1 VRRGKSAYWTGE
13 YKSRFISVDGM
24 FLYRV
29 RRTIKLGI
37 KSLWLHR
44 LRSTLTA
51 LGIIFGVASVIAMLA
66 IGEGA
71 SRTAQ
76 EQIARL
82 GSLNIIINT
91 VKPPEDQQATG
102 QQQGLQE
109 YGLTYQDAERFRN
122 SIPNVQV
129 VVPVRRV
136 SQQAWYRNRKIS
148 VEVIGTV
155 PWHLETSPI
164 RLIMGRF
171 LASADMDYKQ
181 DICVIDEGVVN
192 TLFAFDDPMG
202 QYVKIAS
209 DYYTVVGIASS
220 QPLAATGSKESEE
233 GSTERKQA
241 GANAGSIYVPLT
253 TVKDRFGEMSVQFSG
268 QSGANVEKIELQE
281 IIVKVANMNLVLP
294 ARDILKTLLERFH
307 KKLDYQITV
316 PLQLLQEAKRQKRI
330 YSIVLGSI
338 AAISLLVGGIGIMNI
353 MLATVS
359 ERTREIGIRRAL
371 GARRKD
377 IIFQFLSETLLLT
390 FAGGILGI
398 FVGSVIPYFVTHFG
412 KMPTFITGSSLL
424 LSFGISGAVGIAF
437 GLYPAYRAA
446 YMDPIESLRHE

>member
-1 VRRGKSAYWTGE
+1 
-13 YKSRFISVDGM
+13 M
-24 FLYRV
+24 FLYRA
-29 RRTIKLGI
+29 RRTVKLGI

-82 GSLNIIINT
+82 GSLNIIVKT
-91 VKPPEDQQATG
+91 VQPAEDQHATG
-102 QQQGLQE
+102 QQQSLQE
-109 YGLTYQDAERFRN
+109 YGLTYLDGERFRN
-122 SIPNVQV
+122 AIPNIQV

-136 SQQAWYRNRKIS
+136 AQQAWYRNRKIP

-171 LASADMDYKQ
+171 LASSDMDYKQ
-181 DICVIDEGVVN
+181 DICIIDERVVN
-192 TLFAFDDPMG
+192 ELFAFDDPID
-202 QYVKIAS
+202 QYVKIAR
-209 DYYTVVGIASS
+209 DYYRVVGIVSPQPITSAGQQES
-220 QPLAATGSKESEE
+220 QNNDSAKNQTG
-233 GSTERKQA
+233 
-241 GANAGSIYVPLT
+241 GANAGNVYIPLT
-253 TVKDRFGEMSVQFSG
+253 TVKNRFGEMTVQISG
-268 QSGANVEKIELQE
+268 QSGANIQKVELQE
-281 IIVKVANMNLVLP
+281 IIVKVANANLVLP
-294 ARDILKTLLERFH
+294 TRDILQTLLERFH
-307 KKLDYQITV
+307 KKNDYQLIV
-316 PLQLLQEAKRQKRI
+316 PLELLQQAKRTQRI
-330 YSIVLGSI
+330 FSIVLGSI

-390 FAGGILGI
+390 LAGGILGI
-398 FVGSVIPYFVTHFG
+398 FLGCIIPYFVTHFG
-412 KMPTFITGSSLL
+412 NMPTVITWTSLM